1 MFKKEFNVTQSYTL
15 SNKEKKDIIKKLK
28 TIDNGFFIDYIQSNF
43 SPMTIDKTSLNKMR
57 ILKFENNPLFFEY
70 LENQFLPTVYLLN
83 MFPMLMKR
91 VCLIYE
97 DTDSFLEN
105 GADLMLKGVLNRVE
119 LKKTNFHLNEV
130 FAVQTTNGYDFLK
143 F

>member
-28 TIDNGFFIDYIQSNF
+28 TLDNAIYIDYIQSNF
-43 SPMTIDKTSLNKMR
+43 APMSIDKTNINKMR
-57 ILKFENNPLFFEY
+57 LLKFENNPLFFEY
-70 LENQFLPTVYLLN
+70 LENQFLPTIYLLN
-83 MFPMLMKR
+83 MLPMLMKR
-91 VCLIYE
+91 VCLIYDE
-97 DTDSFLEN
+97 TDSFLEN

-130 FAVQTTNGYDFLK
+130 FVVQTTTGYN
-143 F
+143 